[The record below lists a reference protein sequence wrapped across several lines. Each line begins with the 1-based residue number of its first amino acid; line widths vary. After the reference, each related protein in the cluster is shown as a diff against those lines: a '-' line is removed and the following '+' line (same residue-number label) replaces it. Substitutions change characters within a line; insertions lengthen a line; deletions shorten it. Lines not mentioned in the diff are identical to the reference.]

1 MINMLKRVIFPLVL
15 VTILGS
21 LTYQLNRRP
30 HLWEFFSPEYWE
42 QMSYVSSAMRLVHT
56 HYVDAEEASYEK
68 LSQAALSGL
77 MGSLDG
83 YSDYLSKKK
92 YKYLG
97 EMTHQEYV
105 GIGIAIERVGS
116 RVTIVTPF
124 EGGPAQVA
132 GILPGD
138 RIVGVDGQNTEDF
151 STREVSRLLAGS
163 QGASVNI
170 RIYRPNEDRYV
181 EFVLHRRSVSMISVR
196 DVELDREGI
205 AYLRINQFGMK
216 TSDEFSRTLDRL
228 ESEGMKGLIIDLRN
242 NPGGVLSAAIS
253 VAGEF
258 FDQGEVVVYTEG
270 RTTSSNRDYL
280 SSTPA
285 RAGNYP
291 VCILINQNSA
301 SGAEIVAGAL
311 RDKGRAITVG
321 ERSLGKGSVQKI
333 FSLKNNEGIRQTTA
347 FFFTVGGQCLDKV
360 GVEPDI
366 PVQMS
371 HDEYNKL
378 RLQRNHMPYLGDEG
392 FRREFGFDPIVD
404 RQREAAKATL
414 KDILSS
420 QEYRG

>member
-163 QGASVNI
+163 QGASVDI

-291 VCILINQNSA
+291 V
-301 SGAEIVAGAL
+301 
-311 RDKGRAITVG
+311 
-321 ERSLGKGSVQKI
+321 
-333 FSLKNNEGIRQTTA
+333 
-347 FFFTVGGQCLDKV
+347 
-360 GVEPDI
+360 
-366 PVQMS
+366 
-371 HDEYNKL
+371 
-378 RLQRNHMPYLGDEG
+378 
-392 FRREFGFDPIVD
+392 
-404 RQREAAKATL
+404 
-414 KDILSS
+414 
-420 QEYRG
+420 

>member
-1 MINMLKRVIFPLVL
+1 MPNMLKRVIFPLVL
-15 VTILGS
+15 VTVLGS
-21 LTYQLNRRP
+21 LTYQFNRRP
-30 HLWEFFSPEYWE
+30 HLWELFSPEYWE
-42 QMSYVSSAMRLVHT
+42 QISYVSSAMRLVHT

-83 YSDYLSKKK
+83 YSDYLSKRE
-92 YKYLG
+92 YKNLG
-97 EMTHQEYV
+97 EMARQEYV

-124 EGGPAQVA
+124 ADGPAQVA

-138 RIVGVDGQNTEDF
+138 QIVEVDGQNTEDF
-151 STREVSRLLAGS
+151 TTGQVSKLLGGR
-163 QGASVNI
+163 QGTSVNI
-170 RIYRPNEDRYV
+170 RIYRPDEDRHE
-181 EFVLHRRSVSMISVR
+181 EFVLIRRSVSMASVR
-196 DVELDREGI
+196 DVELDKDGI

-216 TSDEFSRTLDRL
+216 TSKEFSKTLSRL

-242 NPGGVLSAAIS
+242 NPGGILSAAIS
-253 VAGEF
+253 VAGHF
-258 FDQGEVVVYTEG
+258 FDEGEEIVYTKG
-270 RTTSSNRDYL
+270 RTAASNRKYF

-285 RAGNYP
+285 RTGKYP
-291 VCILINQNSA
+291 ICLLINQSSA

-321 ERSLGKGSVQKI
+321 VRSLGKGSVQKI
-333 FSLKNNEGIRQTTA
+333 FELENGVGIRQTTA
-347 FFFTVGGQCLDKV
+347 FFYTVGGQGLDKV

-366 PVQMS
+366 LVEVSQ
-371 HDEYNKL
+371 DEYNKL
-378 RLQRNHMPYLGDEG
+378 RLQRNHRSYLGDES

-404 RQREAAKATL
+404 RQREAAKAVL